1 MGRKPSSH
9 RIRTGGELGMDEW
22 IAQFCALGQWS
33 NFPGSFTHGKNT
45 ARFLNSLKR
54 NTVGLNNR

>member
-1 MGRKPSSH
+1 
-9 RIRTGGELGMDEW
+9 MDEG
-22 IAQFCALGQWS
+22 IAQFYALGQWS